1 MYDGAG
7 YAKTKVIPTL
17 KRVGK
22 KEGMKFCF
30 IILVLYMNFF
40 LKDEIYLTSVSWV
53 IPNMPDSSP
62 AGSPV
67 APPVHASPNIN
78 TCRPMSFQEEGAKVS
93 SITV

>member
-1 MYDGAG
+1 M
-7 YAKTKVIPTL
+7 
-17 KRVGK
+17 
-22 KEGMKFCF
+22 
-30 IILVLYMNFF
+30 
-40 LKDEIYLTSVSWV
+40 TSVSWV

-93 SITV
+93 SIIV